1 MKILKIGFVLI
12 YVLNYMSVSAQ
23 QAKVYDLSQRLHVG
37 DTFVPP
43 SSVNLMRGKDSK
55 IDWKAL
61 EDKVV
66 LLDLFETSCGA
77 CIQIMP
83 HLQELEEKHGDI
95 FKVIIV
101 TPEDKRV
108 MTDFFKKNQYV
119 KEHKVNLS
127 VIYSDSYLRKLFPY
141 KSIPQAVLLYKGK
154 VQAITSSGFIDSDNI
169 LRLHKDG
176 KIKLPLK
183 DDFGKA
189 NLTADLSN
197 AKEQIKAGV
206 IFSGYQDGI
215 NSQPW
220 KFELDSLTGLYK
232 SSLYNMSI
240 YGALLS
246 LASKAK
252 IKETY
257 LPRRDRVVWKVKDP
271 NRFDNF
277 SERTTDVWLVDNGIS
292 YERYDVNVRPDSIQ
306 ARIIMDDFERL
317 YGVRAYVG
325 KKRMPC
331 LVLKPD
337 EIIPYHNKTTEVMTY
352 KGTKALS
359 IFLDYGGNFPPA
371 IDEIGRDDKI
381 RLEPYENL
389 EQLNRQLAN
398 YGMKGYIEERD
409 IEVLIIEEIN

>member
-1 MKILKIGFVLI
+1 MKILKIGFVII
-12 YVLNYMSVSAQ
+12 YVLSYLSVRAQ
-23 QAKVYDLSQRLHVG
+23 QAKVYDLSQRLYVG

-43 SSVNLMRGKDSK
+43 KSVNLMRGTDSK

-66 LLDLFETSCGA
+66 LLDLFETSCGT

-83 HLQELEEKHGDI
+83 HLQELEEKYRDI

-108 MTDFFKKNQYV
+108 MTDFFKKNEYV

-127 VIYSDSYLRKLFPY
+127 VIHSDTYLRKLFPY
-141 KSIPQAVLLYKGK
+141 KSIPQAILLYKGK
-154 VQAITSSGFIDSDNI
+154 VQAITSSGFIDSVNI
-169 LRLHKDG
+169 LNLYKDG
-176 KIKLPLK
+176 EIKLPLK

-189 NLTADLSN
+189 TLTTDLNN
-197 AKEQIKAGV
+197 AKGQIKAGV

-215 NSQPW
+215 NTQPW
-220 KFELDSLTGLYK
+220 KFESDSITGLYK
-232 SSLYNMSI
+232 SSLYNSSV

-246 LASKAK
+246 LTSKAK
-252 IKETY
+252 LKETY

-277 SERTTDVWLVDNGIS
+277 SDQTTDVWLVDHAVS
-292 YERYDVNVRPDSIQ
+292 YERYDQRSRPDSIQ

-331 LVLKPD
+331 LVLKPV
-337 EIIPYHNKTTEVMTY
+337 EIVPYHNKTTEVMTY

-359 IFLDYGGNFPPA
+359 IFLDYGGIFPPA
-371 IDEIGRDDKI
+371 IDETRRDDKI
-381 RLEPYENL
+381 RLEPYDNL

-398 YGMKGYIEERD
+398 YGMKGYIEERN